1 MPNSLLFFL
10 LILPLSAF
18 SHSEGP
24 VQTYLDLLNA
34 EKMVKSREDFKI
46 QGAAVRVMEINGKD
60 TLRMDF
66 NASGLLERSYDT
78 RTSILTTFAFENN
91 ALKSIIEN
99 ELRYQTKTT
108 TFFGKNGYCEKVI
121 VDDQNNDFHST
132 AHYNFNDTFD
142 ELEIKYSYNIDANS
156 RDVVLNNR
164 YTFTRNDKQQVIKE
178 RCESTHK
185 EWTYGTTVTYAY
197 DSIGNI
203 VHSTDI
209 ADCALSLSSNSCR
222 YHIINVVFDERN
234 NIISKSLS
242 DLTIRN
248 SLWSNSYIY
257 TAIYN
262 EHNDVVEEQ
271 SNRDFD
277 ALQYIFLSDG
287 PHTALADDPSLKPF
301 FEYDYDSQG
310 NWVVK
315 YLNHKGERTVAGRR
329 EIW

>member
-1 MPNSLLFFL
+1 MSKTLLFL
-10 LILPLSAF
+10 LLLLSLSAF
-18 SHSEGP
+18 SQSEEP

-34 EKMVKSREDFKI
+34 EKMAKSREDFKI
-46 QGAAVRVMEINGKD
+46 RGATVRVLEINGKD

-78 RTSILTTFAFENN
+78 RTSILTTCAFENN
-91 ALKSIIEN
+91 ELKSIVEN
-99 ELRYQTKTT
+99 ELRYQKKTT

-132 AHYNFNDTFD
+132 AHYYFNDTFD
-142 ELEIKYSYNIDANS
+142 ELEIKYSYNIDSNS

-164 YTFTRNDKQQVIKE
+164 YTFTRNDKQQIIKE

-185 EWTYGTTVTYAY
+185 EWTYGTTATYAY

-209 ADCALSLSSNSCR
+209 ADCALTLSSNSCR
-222 YHIINVVFDERN
+222 NHIISVVFDERN
-234 NIISKSLS
+234 NIISKTLS
-242 DLTIRN
+242 DYTIRN
-248 SLWSNSYIY
+248 SLWSNSYAY
-257 TAIYN
+257 AATYN

-271 SNRDFD
+271 CNRDLD
-277 ALQYIFLSDG
+277 TQYIGLSDG

-301 FEYDYDSQG
+301 FEYDYDLQG

-315 YLNHKGERTVAGRR
+315 YLNHKGERTVVGRR